1 MKDQAAKLR
10 LLAKKMNINPEEPRV
25 MQAKKRIRV
34 ITIASGKGGV
44 GKSNIAVNLAI
55 GLTRLKKNVVLLDAD
70 LGLANI
76 DIILG
81 IMPQYNLSHV
91 ISGEKTVKEIV
102 CNGPQGLN
110 VIAGGSGMH
119 KLANLSDSELDSL
132 VKELNSLEE
141 YGDYLLVD
149 TGAGLSQIV
158 LSFILAA
165 EEVILVCTDEPTSIT
180 DTYGTIKT
188 IRQHGYED
196 KINIIVNRVKNNEEA
211 RDVYNKLHYASKK
224 FLNCPLEYLG
234 AVREDNQ
241 VGQAVRNQKPLI
253 IGAPHSKAGQDIYRI
268 AMDLSN
274 SRGPSN
280 LSKARRFF
288 NKFADYF
295 RQV

>member
-1 MKDQAAKLR
+1 MKDQAAQLR
-10 LLAKKMNINPEEPRV
+10 LLAKKMNIKSEEPPET
-25 MQAKKRIRV
+25 KNKHIRV

-55 GLTRLKKNVVLLDAD
+55 SLTKLKKNVVLLDAD

-91 ISGEKTVKEIV
+91 ISGEKTVKEIIYD
-102 CNGPQGLN
+102 GPQGIN
-110 VIAGGSGMH
+110 VIAGGSGVH
-119 KLANLSDSELDSL
+119 QLANLRDHQLDYL
-132 VKELNSLEE
+132 VKELNLLEE
-141 YGDYLLVD
+141 YGEYLLVD

-165 EEVILVCTDEPTSIT
+165 EEIILVCINEPTSIT

-188 IRQHGYED
+188 IRQHGYKD
-196 KINIIVNRVKNNEEA
+196 KINIIVNRVKNNDEA
-211 RDVYNKLHYASKK
+211 RDVYNKLRFASNK
-224 FLNCPLEYLG
+224 FLNCSIEYLG
-234 AVREDNQ
+234 VVREDNQ
-241 VGQAVRNQKPLI
+241 VSQAVRNQKPLI
-253 IGAPHSKAGQDIYRI
+253 IGTPHSRAGQDIYKI

-274 SRGPSN
+274 SRDPSN
-280 LSKARRFF
+280 LSKAKMYF